1 VTPESNALPVVLN
14 MVICDGAHR
23 DLGTG
28 KWSLLGIFSSVTS
41 SAFPTTHPQ
50 MIAYIA
56 LSRAFGR
63 VPLRFQIV
71 PADRKDEVLY
81 TGEAELTVTDPVPV
95 VDLVIAARSVNFKRP
110 GEYLLQLFSQ
120 GQFLAE
126 RPILVMQA

>member
-1 VTPESNALPVVLN
+1 MSTESNALPVVLN

-23 DLGTG
+23 DLGTA
-28 KWSLLGIFSSVTS
+28 KWTLLGIFSSVTA

-56 LSRAFGR
+56 LTRAFGK

-71 PADRKDEVLY
+71 AADRKEEVLY
-81 TGEAELTVTDPVPV
+81 KGDAELTVSEPLPV
-95 VDLVIAARSVNFKRP
+95 VDLVIAARNVNFTRP

-120 GQFLAE
+120 DHFLAE
-126 RPILVMQA
+126 RPIMVLKS